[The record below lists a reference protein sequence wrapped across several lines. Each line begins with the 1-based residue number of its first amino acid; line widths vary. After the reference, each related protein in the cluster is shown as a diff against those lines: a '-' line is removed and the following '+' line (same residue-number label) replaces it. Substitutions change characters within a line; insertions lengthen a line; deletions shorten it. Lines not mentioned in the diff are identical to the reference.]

1 MIIRKLNTVPESPVD
16 MEGVRGITKQLV
28 LGRADG
34 VPHFSFRVFTIEQ
47 GGHSPHHSHDVE
59 HLNFVISGRGAL
71 VDGEGRLNP
80 IVAGDFAFV
89 APGDVHQ
96 FRNTG
101 SSDFVFICVIPNQP
115 HN

>member
-1 MIIRKLNTVPESPVD
+1 MIIRKLDTVPECPVD
-16 MEGVRGITKQLV
+16 MEGVRGIAKQLV

-34 VPHFSFRVFTIEQ
+34 VPNFSFRVFTIDP

-59 HLNFVISGRGAL
+59 HLNYVISGRGAL
-71 VDGEGRLNP
+71 VDGDGNLNP
-80 IVAGDFAFV
+80 IGAGDFAFV

-101 SSDFVFICVIPNQP
+101 EEPLVFICAVPREYE
-115 HN
+115 